1 MTKRRIGRRI
11 AEGSSV
17 IVYRLR
23 PLLAYIGT
31 TLIATILSQY
41 IFPLY
46 GKYILIAGGVLMVLL
61 ILRAFWKV
69 FRPDSFTSLK
79 LK

>member
-1 MTKRRIGRRI
+1 MTKRLIGKRV

-23 PLLAYIGT
+23 PLFAYIVT